1 MKLAVASGK
10 GGTGKTSLSCALAR
24 ALGPRAALLDCD
36 VEEPNAGIFLKPEI
50 SAETVITSPVPVIDP
65 AKCKGHGRCQEVCR
79 FNAIKLFNGKPFL
92 FEHLCHSCGGCV
104 IACPE
109 KAITERRRPIGV
121 TRAGPAGDIFFAD
134 GLLNIG
140 EAAPVPLIKA
150 VKELA
155 PPDRELII
163 DCPPGTSCPMINA
176 VKDADFC
183 LLVSE
188 PTPFGLSDLK
198 IATETLR
205 RIKMPH
211 ALVIN
216 RADKGDGE
224 MERWCAAEKI
234 EILLKIPFDLEIA
247 RAYSRGETMLEA
259 RPEYRMTLRAL
270 FSRLKV
276 EASA

>member
-10 GGTGKTSLSCALAR
+10 GGTGKTSLACALAR

-36 VEEPNAGIFLKPEI
+36 VEEPNAGIFLKPAVDSEV
-50 SAETVITSPVPVIDP
+50 TVTAPVPVIDP
-65 AKCKGHGRCQEVCR
+65 AKCRGHGRCQAVCEY
-79 FNAIKLFNGKPFL
+79 NAIKLFNGKPYL

-104 IACPE
+104 LACPE
-109 KAITERRRPIGV
+109 GSITERQRPIGV
-121 TRAGPAGDIFFAD
+121 TRSGMAGETFFAD

-150 VKELA
+150 VKKLA
-155 PPDRELII
+155 PADRDLII

-176 VKDADFC
+176 VKGADFC

-188 PTPFGLSDLK
+188 PTPFGLNDLK
-198 IATETLR
+198 IAVETLR
-205 RIKMPH
+205 RINIPH

-216 RADKGDGE
+216 RSDKGDGA
-224 MERWCAAEKI
+224 MERWCAEEKL
-234 EILLKIPFDLEIA
+234 EILLKIPFDIEIA

-259 RPEYRMTLRAL
+259 RPEYTQAL
-270 FSRLKV
+270 CAIFSRLRV
-276 EASA
+276 EAET

>member
-10 GGTGKTSLSCALAR
+10 GGTGKTSLACALAR

-36 VEEPNAGIFLKPEI
+36 VEEPNAGIFLKPSI
-50 SAETVITSPVPVIDP
+50 TSETTITSPVPVIDA
-65 AKCKGHGRCQEVCR
+65 AKCKGHGRCQAVCR
-79 FNAIKLFNGKPFL
+79 YNAIKLFNGKPFL

-109 KAITERRRPIGV
+109 GAITERQRPIGA
-121 TRAGPAGDIFFAD
+121 TRAGMAGDIFFAD

-150 VKELA
+150 VKKLA
-155 PPDRELII
+155 PPDRDLII
-163 DCPPGTSCPMINA
+163 DCPPGTSCPMINS

-198 IATETLR
+198 IAVETLR
-205 RIKMPH
+205 KIRVPH

-216 RADKGDGE
+216 RADKGDVGL
-224 MERWCAAEKI
+224 ERWCAAEKI

-247 RAYSRGETMLEA
+247 RAYSRGETLLEA

-270 FSRLKV
+270 FSRLKA
-276 EASA
+276 EART

>member
-1 MKLAVASGK
+1 MKIAIASGK
-10 GGTGKTSLSCALAR
+10 GGTGKTSLACALAR
-24 ALGPRAALLDCD
+24 ALGPRATLLDCD
-36 VEEPNAGIFLKPEI
+36 VEEPNAGIFLKPAI
-50 SAETVITSPVPVIDP
+50 TSETTITSPVPVIDP
-65 AKCKGHGRCQEVCR
+65 AKCKGRGRCQEVCEY
-79 FNAIKLFNGKPFL
+79 NAIKLFNGKPFL

-109 KAITERRRPIGV
+109 GAITERQRPIGV
-121 TRAGPAGDIFFAD
+121 TRAGMAGETFFAD

-150 VKELA
+150 VKKLA
-155 PPDRELII
+155 PAGRDLII

-198 IATETLR
+198 IAVETLR
-205 RIKMPH
+205 RIKVPH

-216 RADKGDGE
+216 RSDKGDGG

-270 FSRLKV
+270 FARLKV

>member
-10 GGTGKTSLSCALAR
+10 GGTGKTSLACALAR
-24 ALGPRAALLDCD
+24 VLGPRAALLDCD
-36 VEEPNAGIFLKPEI
+36 VEEPNAGIFLKPSVDSEVTI
-50 SAETVITSPVPVIDP
+50 ASPAPVIDP
-65 AKCKGHGRCQEVCR
+65 VKCKGHGRCQEVCEY
-79 FNAIKLFNGKPFL
+79 NAIKLFNGKPFL

-109 KAITERRRPIGV
+109 GAVTERQRPIGV
-121 TRAGPAGDIFFAD
+121 TRSGMAGDIFFAD

-150 VKELA
+150 VKKLA
-155 PPDRELII
+155 PPDRDIII

-198 IATETLR
+198 IAVETLR
-205 RIKMPH
+205 RIKVPH
-211 ALVIN
+211 ALIIN
-216 RADKGDGE
+216 RSDKGDGG
-224 MERWCAAEKI
+224 MERWCAEEKL
-234 EILLKIPFDLEIA
+234 EILLKIPFDIEIA
-247 RAYSRGETMLEA
+247 RAYSRGETMVEA
-259 RPEYRMTLRAL
+259 RPEYVPALRSI
-270 FSRLKV
+270 FSRLRV
-276 EASA
+276 EAET